1 MVLTVR
7 ARLDLPHGD
16 DVVGKHEVSL
26 GFDTTVARLELQT
39 CRILDLSVVGL
50 QD

>member
-1 MVLTVR
+1 MTVR

-16 DVVGKHEVSL
+16 DVVGKHEEGL
-26 GFDTTVARLELQT
+26 GFDSTVARLEVQT
-39 CRILDLSVVGL
+39 CGIDLSVVGL